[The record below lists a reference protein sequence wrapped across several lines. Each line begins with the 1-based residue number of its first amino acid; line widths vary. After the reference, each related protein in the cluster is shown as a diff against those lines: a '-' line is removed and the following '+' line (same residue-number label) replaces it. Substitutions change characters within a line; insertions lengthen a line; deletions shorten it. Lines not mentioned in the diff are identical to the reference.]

1 MATRASSRIPKDG
14 RTVLEKATQHVQ
26 QKNDTSKGTHISNQF
41 LILNNLENDY
51 ICDVASKLDLNIENV
66 DTQLEVFKAVERVRA
81 ALVEANYKE
90 YLASVNKRTTPQ
102 DEEEIQEYNLEAFDN
117 SARDAEGMPKQ
128 LKLKTPPKKEGET

>member
-26 QKNDTSKGTHISNQF
+26 QKNDTSKGIHISNQF

-51 ICDVASKLDLNIENV
+51 ICDVASTLDLNIENV
-66 DTQLEVFKAVERVRA
+66 DTQLEVFKAEERVRA
-81 ALVEANYKE
+81 ALAEANYKE
-90 YLASVNKRTTPQ
+90 YSASVNKRTSPQ

-117 SARDAEGMPKQ
+117 LARDAEGMPKQ
-128 LKLKTPPKKEGET
+128 LILKTPQKGGET